1 MPTKSLFK
9 SIEKKHDVFRG
20 KDCMKKFC
28 KSNEERKIINSEKEK
43 MKLLTNKQQKPYVN
57 AEMCYICKKT
67 LKINILKVKKYC
79 KVRDHCYCAGK
90 YRSAAHTICNLKFSV
105 PNFYSFS
112 QWI

>member
-67 LKINILKVKKYC
+67 LKINILKVKKILQ
-79 KVRDHCYCAGK
+79 
-90 YRSAAHTICNLKFSV
+90 S
-105 PNFYSFS
+105 
-112 QWI
+112 